1 MKTVC
6 LKEHLNGSRKM
17 AGIQISEVH
26 EVLTKYF
33 LGHFLTVLSFTSNH
47 FHTAPFY
54 HTLGNQV
61 TERLAYTCP
70 VVLSG
75 SFMKQQNEYY
85 AAKYVHV
92 IQPIYYATVNR
103 NCSMKYRFETRSSR
117 LYLGNIR
124 K

>member
-33 LGHFLTVLSFTSNH
+33 LGHFLIVLSFTSNH

-54 HTLGNQV
+54 NTLGNQV
-61 TERLAYTCP
+61 FYNTLGNQVIERSAYTCP

-75 SFMKQQNEYY
+75 SFMKPQNEYY
-85 AAKYVHV
+85 AAKYVRYTTY
-92 IQPIYYATVNR
+92 ILCN
-103 NCSMKYRFETRSSR
+103 S
-117 LYLGNIR
+117 
-124 K
+124 

>member
-6 LKEHLNGSRKM
+6 LKEHPNGSRKM

-33 LGHFLTVLSFTSNH
+33 LGHFLIVLSFTSNH

-54 HTLGNQV
+54 NTLGNQV
-61 TERLAYTCP
+61 IERSAYTCA

-75 SFMKQQNEYY
+75 SFMKPQNEYY
-85 AAKYVHV
+85 AAKYVRYTTY
-92 IQPIYYATVNR
+92 ILCN
-103 NCSMKYRFETRSSR
+103 S
-117 LYLGNIR
+117 
-124 K
+124 